1 MVASVALVP
10 LAGGADSPFAP
21 QPQDTLKPMLAIEW
35 KKGPNLPQG
44 FQDSAGGILHNT
56 LVTVGGFCS
65 GRTDVPGKAATYPRG
80 FLKKV
85 WGLDLQSPQT
95 GWQELPNFPGAAR
108 QGLFAIV
115 VHEQLFCWG
124 GFSYAPPYTYKDGY
138 RLSRREEKWQW
149 DSLPELPWPGCSSGI
164 CAIGSKIYVVGGSDY
179 DGAGEGKFYTETDRT
194 GTVKRL
200 GARLLMIDT
209 KDLHAGWKELAPCP
223 GTPRFTPG
231 ATAVT
236 GKLYLFGG
244 ATGNDNPSGRYCT
257 VVDNWQYNPATDS
270 WQRIADTPVA
280 SGNFPSGQ
288 IVAFDRFILLVGGYQ
303 YAKVLGPD
311 GSTKAPYGTVGKR
324 YPNHEYCSDVFV
336 YDVKHG
342 KFGAATPLP
351 LNNNGPMTVVA
362 GDRIHLIGGE
372 TGGATI
378 DGEPF
383 GHHPDLYLVGTIRE
397 SDR

>member
-1 MVASVALVP
+1 MVASMALVP

-21 QPQDTLKPMLAIEW
+21 QPQDTLKPILSIEW

-65 GRTDVPGKAATYPRG
+65 GQTGVPGKAATYPRG
-80 FLKKV
+80 FLKRV
-85 WGLDLQSPQT
+85 WGLNLQSPQT

-115 VHEQLFCWG
+115 VREQLYCWG

-138 RLSRREEKWQW
+138 RLSRREGKWQW
-149 DSLPELPWPGCSSGI
+149 DSLPELPWPACSSGI
-164 CAIGSKIYVVGGSDY
+164 CAMGSKIYVIGGSDY
-179 DGAGEGKFYTETDRT
+179 DAAGEGRFYTETDRT

-223 GTPRFTPG
+223 GTPRFTPA
-231 ATAVT
+231 ATAVA
-236 GKLYLFGG
+236 GNLYLFGG
-244 ATGNDNPSGRYCT
+244 ATGNDNPSGHYCT
-257 VVDNWQYNPATDS
+257 VVDNWRYNPATDS
-270 WQRIADTPVA
+270 WRRIADTPVA

-303 YAKVLGPD
+303 YAKILGPD
-311 GSTKAPYGTVGKR
+311 GSTKPPYGTVGKH
-324 YPNHEYCSDVFV
+324 YPNHEV
-336 YDVKHG
+336 
-342 KFGAATPLP
+342 LQRR
-351 LNNNGPMTVVA
+351 L
-362 GDRIHLIGGE
+362 RL
-372 TGGATI
+372 
-378 DGEPF
+378 
-383 GHHPDLYLVGTIRE
+383 
-397 SDR
+397 